1 MSIIGTAFKSVGA
14 LLGYMV
20 VADIAGVIVGTVLDI
35 LPLRAVSP
43 ALFYAIWLVLGVCC
57 GLFAY
62 NLAGMWSSS
71 GRWPSDAKSTDEDW
85 TARSDAR
92 RTGNVILATCISLL
106 AVLTL
111 YFYRF
116 WWSQGVN
123 GEYYVPDS
131 MTHTIVFLLSVLA
144 GLVLARTMLMPEQ
157 SGSTL

>member
-1 MSIIGTAFKSVGA
+1 MSIVGTAFKSVGS
-14 LLGYMV
+14 LLGYLV
-20 VADIAGVIVGTVLDI
+20 VADIAGVVLGAILDV

-43 ALFYAIWLVLGVCC
+43 PLFYAIWLVLGVLS

-62 NLAGMWSSS
+62 NLAGLWSSS
-71 GRWPSDAKSTDEDW
+71 GKWPTGLGSRPEDW

-92 RTGNVILATCISLL
+92 RTGNVILVTCISVL

-111 YFYRF
+111 SFYRF

-123 GEYYVPDS
+123 GEYYVPNS

-144 GLVLARTMLMPEQ
+144 GLILARTMLMPEQ
-157 SGSTL
+157 SGRAP